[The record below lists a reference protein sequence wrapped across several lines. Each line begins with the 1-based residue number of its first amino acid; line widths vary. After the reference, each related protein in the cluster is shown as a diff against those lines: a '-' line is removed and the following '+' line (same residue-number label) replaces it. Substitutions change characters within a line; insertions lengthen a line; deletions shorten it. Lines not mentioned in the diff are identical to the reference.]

1 MLQAVVNCGDG
12 TPCADAGG
20 GEDIAS
26 LIAAVSAL
34 SATVRDLQAR
44 VQSLSSKLADPEAAV
59 IPSIKTIRAVVSSH
73 FGVTE
78 SQMQVS
84 RGRSS
89 KSFLARR
96 VACHLACRMTK
107 HAAMTIAPL
116 LGYADHSGVLF
127 SHRAIGD
134 MRLHDPAFDEEMT
147 RLESALSKQVPTN
160 ASKSPCNESLSPSP
174 APPDRANQRQQSIS

>member
-1 MLQAVVNCGDG
+1 MLQPVKCGDG
-12 TPCADAGG
+12 TPCADTGG
-20 GEDIAS
+20 GEDVKS
-26 LIAAVSAL
+26 LVAAVAAL
-34 SATVRDLQAR
+34 TSMVNVLRADVR
-44 VQSLSSKLADPEAAV
+44 SLSSKLANPE

-78 SQMQVS
+78 PQMQVS

-107 HAAMTIAPL
+107 HSARTIAPM

-127 SHRAIGD
+127 SHRAIED
-134 MRLHDPAFDEEMT
+134 MRLQDSAFDEEMM
-147 RLESALSKQVPTN
+147 RLESALSKQIPTKP
-160 ASKSPCNESLSPSP
+160 ASNPCPESLLPSP
-174 APPDRANQRQQSIS
+174 ASPAREKPRLRSTL